1 MIRSRRITKSLA
13 METLHQAND
22 IIADRYRIV
31 NSLGR
36 GQCSST
42 YEAEDLTN
50 NQRVA
55 LKVLYLRQ
63 VTDWKVLELFEREA
77 KILSNVSSEFG
88 VRSWGDLQRNHE
100 GLSFLWLPIYRGR
113 E

>member
-1 MIRSRRITKSLA
+1 

-42 YEAEDLTN
+42 YEAEDITS

-55 LKVLYLRQ
+55 LKVLSLRQ

-77 KILSNVSSEFG
+77 KILSNLNHPAITKYINYFHSDRSDDRRFYL
-88 VRSWGDLQRNHE
+88 VR
-100 GLSFLWLPIYRGR
+100 
-113 E
+113 